1 MKRERERERV
11 CIYRESENRR
21 RGMEVEVEVADLVK
35 LGDVRTL
42 DLMADL
48 MDDRDV
54 LLTNL
59 LQAEAIIELL
69 NRMEMMM

>member
-1 MKRERERERV
+1 
-11 CIYRESENRR
+11 
-21 RGMEVEVEVADLVK
+21 MEVEVEVADLVK

-69 NRMEMMM
+69 NRMEMMMWKMIRRRRKFGFHGGKV